1 MSKQLYLNGEQ
12 IMVTLGSMCGDAS
25 SFLTL
30 DLTVLHGT
38 WAEARSLRLNPISNG
53 LILLTQCSKLM
64 SNVDEWL
71 QVHKHE

>member
-38 WAEARSLRLNPISNG
+38 WAGARSLRLNRISNG
-53 LILLTQCSKLM
+53 FDIIDTVFKADVKC
-64 SNVDEWL
+64 
-71 QVHKHE
+71 